1 MALSPYS
8 LYYDG
13 FRIIPAPTLSIEK
26 TFVYTNDVV
35 SGYTYVINLKG
46 YASSINPQLN
56 FSNND
61 SDISRTIGSLDRI
74 HAAFHKNGGKFVVD
88 CLGTTVLE
96 GTGGQLRSFAVSETD
111 NKWVTYA
118 QYDLS
123 LEFSD
128 LQIYSQLNNIPN
140 IEIAA
145 DTVNGVMVQGP
156 DITDYS
162 IRIKDYKDTWS
173 FNTSDEEIHSYYTI
187 TSNDS
192 GNLTSISEDYS
203 TINAEYKI
211 EATGKHFFESNG
223 MLIPSWDRAKQ
234 FVQEKMAFQIAMFR
248 RDIGAVSD
256 IPEDGRILSNNS
268 SRTGFPLADSPRD
281 RLLPYDSTSIQLPED
296 LLINAHT
303 HNFTV
308 AAPTNP
314 PLLGNLIT
322 QNYGVF
328 NEKIICET
336 SESAG
341 TYSATYSCIL
351 KRILPNNNFMRN
363 ATHQYEIT
371 YAETNDFETSSR
383 DIEIQGTIQGLLPTN
398 ILRSNGFVSDGTQM
412 FLSLPSN
419 GVFLVSSVDISSKYY
434 YAWYHFTKD
443 IVDSN
448 YGDLNDNFKK
458 ALSINYATLFPH
470 TSSDI
475 PCVEDESGGGY
486 LQLFQLL
493 AKPRTFSISHD
504 YNGGSV
510 NYSAKYDTERSCS
523 ADRGFEDLTVT
534 QDDSVP
540 ILAEF
545 VIPGRS
551 AGPIIQNLE
560 SYTNKKITF
569 AFTGVTKKGCTEG
582 NPWQEQWDD
591 LNPGQD
597 IFDFIELNVN
607 IPPIVN
613 GIIKTTEKAALDTG
627 RKLIKTNDSHSYN
640 PIDGSFSVNVSY
652 IICPAYS
659 GTCLVVTS

>member
-1 MALSPYS
+1 MGLSPYA

-13 FRIIPAPTLSIEK
+13 YRIIPAPTMSIEK

-46 YASSINPQLN
+46 YASAINPQFN
-56 FSNND
+56 YGNND
-61 SDISRTIGSLDRI
+61 SNIDRTVRSMDRV
-74 HAAFHKNGGKFVVD
+74 HTVFHKNGGKFLVQ
-88 CLGTTVLE
+88 CNGTTVLE
-96 GTGGQLRSFAVSETD
+96 GTGGQLRSFSVSDSE
-111 NKWVTYA
+111 NNWINYA
-118 QYDLS
+118 PYNVS
-123 LEFSD
+123 LEFND

-145 DTVNGVMVQGP
+145 DTVNGVIVQGP

-162 IRIKDYKDTWS
+162 IRIKEYKDVWS

-187 TSNDS
+187 IGNNS
-192 GNLTSISEDYS
+192 GNPVSISEDYS
-203 TINAEYKI
+203 TINVEYKI
-211 EATGKHFFESNG
+211 DATGKHFFEPNG
-223 MLIPSWDRAKQ
+223 MLIPAWDRAKQ

-248 RDIGAVSD
+248 RDIGGVSQT
-256 IPEDGRILSNNS
+256 EDGRVLSNNL
-268 SRTGFPLADSPRD
+268 SRTGFPLTDSPRD
-281 RLLPYDSTSIQLPED
+281 RINIPYDSTSIQLPED

-303 HNFTV
+303 HNFFA

-341 TYSATYSCIL
+341 SYSATYSCIL
-351 KRILPNNNFMRN
+351 KKILPNNNFMRN
-363 ATHQYEIT
+363 ATHTYEIT
-371 YAETNDFETSSR
+371 YGETNDFQNSVR
-383 DIEIQGTIQGLLPTN
+383 NIEINGTIQGLLPTN
-398 ILRSNGFVSDGTQM
+398 ILRSNGFIQDGTQM
-412 FLSLPSN
+412 YLSLPSN
-419 GVFLVSSVDISSKYY
+419 GVFLVSSADISSKYY

-443 IVDSN
+443 IVNENFS
-448 YGDLNDNFKK
+448 DLKDNFKQ

-470 TSSDI
+470 TSSNI
-475 PCVEDESGGGY
+475 PCVEDENGGGY

-510 NYSAKYDTERSCS
+510 NYAASYDTERSCS
-523 ADRGFEDLTVT
+523 ADRGFEELTVT
-534 QDDSVP
+534 EDDSVP

-560 SYTNKKITF
+560 TYTNKKITF
-569 AFTGVTKKGCTEG
+569 SFTGVTKKGCIEG
-582 NPWQEQWDD
+582 NPWQEQWAE
-591 LNPGQD
+591 LNPGKD
-597 IFDFIELNVN
+597 IFDFVELNVN

-613 GIIKTTEKAALDTG
+613 GIIKTTEKSAADRD
-627 RKLIKTNDSHSYN
+627 RKLIKTNDSYNYN

-652 IICPAYS
+652 IICPGYTGLCEIVDS
-659 GTCLVVTS
+659 